1 MSSAKAL
8 QMAPLMGSPMGSMP
22 PPMGTPTGSMTPQ
35 AQADALKFAAD
46 YQTQERERARAAN
59 ASSASNPNSGRVE
72 SVVIV
77 SDTNY
82 TGRYIYST
90 FHSIMALIAIYLSF
104 KCNKGFDLGS
114 FMLACCCP
122 YIYIIYTL
130 ATKGTC
136 GILGNESAST
146 FTGTAAQVPNIR

>member
-8 QMAPLMGSPMGSMP
+8 QMAPPMGSPI
-22 PPMGTPTGSMTPQ
+22 GSMTPQ
-35 AQADALKFAAD
+35 AQADAFKLAAD
-46 YQTQERERARAAN
+46 YQERARAAN
-59 ASSASNPNSGRVE
+59 AASASNPNSGRVE

-90 FHSIMALIAIYLSF
+90 FHSIMALVAIYLSF

-136 GILGNESAST
+136 GMLGNESAST